1 LSSRYNFRTVR
12 PKIPGLTVILLFR
25 YQTLLT
31 NKKFTDNKLADNKKA
46 ATTLERLYNAL
57 LQLGDSESA

>member
-1 LSSRYNFRTVR
+1 M
-12 PKIPGLTVILLFR
+12 PGLTVILLFR

-46 ATTLERLYNAL
+46 ATTPERLYNAL
-57 LQLGDSESA
+57 LQPGDSESA